1 MTLKRNV
8 AVVKS
13 IIRAKWRLA
22 QAPIIL
28 SIMFSAPLMTTNTS
42 FRLQDTPPDVV
53 FFFNFFTRCHLAI
66 FFYIPRRQIHLC
78 LFFYVKNWTLSFRVI
93 FDVNRETEKL
103 WRNRNKVSLS
113 LRKGSIGIWRWT
125 WFWTGF
131 HSRDLKTETYA
142 KWRRVRVLKRQPTQK
157 SKKWNSVYRE
167 MPNPPQQRPVKNLTQ
182 ILVKYVASF
191 LHQMAKVR
199 HTVAFVVNHFRK
211 GILFKFHCVLRKT
224 SFSQQQLWMLGSD
237 KGFQSQL
244 KSHHFIPHHSYLFAE
259 LCPMQERKEF
269 V

>member
-53 FFFNFFTRCHLAI
+53 FFFNFFTRCQLAI

-103 WRNRNKVSLS
+103 RNFDAIEIRWVYRFEKVALAF
-113 LRKGSIGIWRWT
+113 GAGH
-125 WFWTGF
+125 GF
-131 HSRDLKTETYA
+131 ELVFTRETLKP
-142 KWRRVRVLKRQPTQK
+142 KPTQNGGEWEFWK
-157 SKKWNSVYRE
+157 D
-167 MPNPPQQRPVKNLTQ
+167 NPRKNPKNEIQFT
-182 ILVKYVASF
+182 
-191 LHQMAKVR
+191 
-199 HTVAFVVNHFRK
+199 
-211 GILFKFHCVLRKT
+211 
-224 SFSQQQLWMLGSD
+224 
-237 KGFQSQL
+237 
-244 KSHHFIPHHSYLFAE
+244 
-259 LCPMQERKEF
+259 
-269 V
+269 